1 MSCILTASEA
11 PANFFCTV
19 FRKTLRIFR
28 EFFYAFLL
36 RKLRKFL
43 SVLSVCHSLPIC
55 LDSLYISK
63 RQWLGLRWRK
73 VDRLLGHR
81 TKLNKSEDGIATVG
95 LRGVNSRSSGQTAQS
110 RAVAWTRAVTAATYV
125 DGQRK
130 RVPDSRSDH
139 WEGAITDGP
148 ATRRWNHSLSV
159 QSSCV
164 TRVFGAR
171 GGGRRSNEV
180 RPCHSCDVDITP
192 TVRFLLKVAYFL
204 RLAFS
209 AKWQANLLKNCTTS
223 IQKRGNTKRI
233 KAK

>member
-11 PANFFCTV
+11 PANFFAPSSGKHSE
-19 FRKTLRIFR
+19 FSGN
-28 EFFYAFLL
+28 FFYAFLL

-130 RVPDSRSDH
+130 RVPDSRSGH

-148 ATRRWNHSLSV
+148 ATRGWNHSLSV
-159 QSSCV
+159 YSPVAWLGFS
-164 TRVFGAR
+164 AP
-171 GGGRRSNEV
+171 GGGAEV
-180 RPCHSCDVDITP
+180 MKYAPVILVVT
-192 TVRFLLKVAYFL
+192 
-204 RLAFS
+204 
-209 AKWQANLLKNCTTS
+209 W
-223 IQKRGNTKRI
+223 I
-233 KAK
+233 